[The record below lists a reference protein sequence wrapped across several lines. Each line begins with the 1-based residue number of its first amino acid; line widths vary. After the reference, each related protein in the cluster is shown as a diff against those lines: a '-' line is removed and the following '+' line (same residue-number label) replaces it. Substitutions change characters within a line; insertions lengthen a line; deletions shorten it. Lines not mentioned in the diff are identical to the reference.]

1 MPTFPLSWTEPLDTL
16 VNTTLNTYT
25 SDAAWA
31 VNDNGEKLL
40 KKMAERGRVFSE
52 INDADMVEHPLIV
65 GSDTNWDYYRGS
77 REAFASGN
85 GLQYAEGTLATTQ
98 QAPFT
103 MARSSIQDIAA
114 NLVVPEDIL
123 QRPVQKQMDVV
134 EALVQRQLKQF
145 FREQESY
152 LVTGNATAAAAAV
165 NLAPSV
171 VDTAFGGGTDY
182 NIPSFSLLGLVL
194 EGCGQTSSNNY
205 ATEAATSRT
214 FMGVSTASG
223 LEEWAPY
230 GDYVDDGAKVSLDT
244 NGQTVYE
251 YLQKYIIQVSRY
263 GMDEMV
269 TDWIVTPEM
278 YEEVLVYLRSKSD
291 INDSVLANLAAATE
305 IPVAGTMLDFHHFL
319 QNDASWD
326 IGSQTSAEAVH
337 PIIGLNMN
345 SLRLN
350 MVYGSADEQGWL
362 KPISDFLPVDTS
374 TNFFKR
380 LHARCCFSLDN
391 GRRSFV
397 YSDRF
402 KNA

>member
-1 MPTFPLSWTEPLDTL
+1 MAFPLSWTEALDTL

-31 VNDNGEKLL
+31 VNSNGEKLL
-40 KKMAERGRVFSE
+40 KKMAERGRVFNE

-77 REAFASGN
+77 RETG

-103 MARSSIQDIAA
+103 MARSSIQDVAA

-165 NLAPSV
+165 SLAPSV
-171 VDTAFGGGTDY
+171 VDDAFGAGTDY
-182 NIPSFSLLGLVL
+182 NSPSFSLLGLVL
-194 EGCGQTSSNNY
+194 EGSGLTSTGYSANV
-205 ATEAATSRT
+205 ATSRT
-214 FMGVSTASG
+214 FMGVDTATVT
-223 LEEWAPY
+223 EWSPY
-230 GDYVDDGAKVSLDT
+230 TAGCAATKVAVAN
-244 NGQTVYE
+244 NGETIYE
-251 YLQKYIIQVSRY
+251 ALQDYIIQVSRY

-269 TDWIVTPEM
+269 TDWLVTPGCYAEI
-278 YEEVLVYLRSKSD
+278 LSYLRGKSD
-291 INDSVLANLAAATE
+291 INDSVLANLATTTE

-319 QNDASWD
+319 QADTTWD
-326 IGSQTSAEAVH
+326 IVDGGAGTPDVS
-337 PIIGLNMN
+337 PIFGLNLN

-350 MVYGSADEQGWL
+350 MVYGSAAEQGWL
-362 KPISDFLPVDTS
+362 QPISDFLPVDTS

-402 KNA
+402 TE

>member
-1 MPTFPLSWTEPLDTL
+1 MAFPLSWTEALDTL

-40 KKMAERGRVFSE
+40 KKMAERGRVFNE

-77 REAFASGN
+77 RETG
-85 GLQYAEGTLATTQ
+85 GVTYATGTLATTQ

-103 MARSSIQDIAA
+103 MARSSIQDVAA

-152 LVTGNATAAAAAV
+152 LVTGTSNAAAAAIS
-165 NLAPSV
+165 LAPSV
-171 VDTAFGGGTDY
+171 VDAAFGAGTDY
-182 NIPSFSLLGLVL
+182 DIPSFSFLGLAL
-194 EGCGQTSSNNY
+194 EGCGQTSSAQY
-205 ATEAATSRT
+205 ATAAATSRS
-214 FMGVSTASG
+214 FMGVDPATVG
-223 LEEWAPY
+223 EWNVY
-230 GDYVDDGAKVSLDT
+230 GDFVDDGAKVSLDT
-244 NGQTVYE
+244 NGETVYE

-269 TDWIVTPEM
+269 TDFVVTPEM

-291 INDSVLANLAAATE
+291 INDTVLANLATATE

-319 QNDASWD
+319 QNDDNWD

-350 MVYGSADEQGWL
+350 MVYGAADDQGWL

>member
-1 MPTFPLSWTEPLDTL
+1 MAFPLSWTEALDTL

-31 VNDNGEKLL
+31 VNNNGEKLL
-40 KKMAERGRVFSE
+40 KKMAERGRVFNE

-77 REAFASGN
+77 RETGGATYST
-85 GLQYAEGTLATTQ
+85 GTLTTAQ

-103 MARSSIQDIAA
+103 MARSSIQDVAA

-165 NLAPSV
+165 SLAPSV
-171 VDTAFGGGTDY
+171 VDAAFGASGDY
-182 NIPSFSLLGLVL
+182 SSPSFSLLGLVL
-194 EGCGQTSSNNY
+194 EGCGLTSTQYNANK
-205 ATEAATSRT
+205 ATTRT
-214 FMGVSTASG
+214 FMGVDTATVT
-223 LEEWAPY
+223 EWTPY
-230 GDYVDDGAKVSLDT
+230 VAGCSDTKVAVAT
-244 NGQTVYE
+244 NGETIYE
-251 YLQKYIIQVSRY
+251 ALQDYIIQVSRY

-269 TDWIVTPEM
+269 TDWLVTPGCYAEI
-278 YEEVLVYLRSKSD
+278 LSYLRGKSD
-291 INDSVLANLAAATE
+291 INDSVLANLATTTE
-305 IPVAGTMLDFHHFL
+305 IPIAGTMLDFHHFL
-319 QNDASWD
+319 QADNTWD
-326 IGSQTSAEAVH
+326 IIDGGAATTVS
-337 PIIGLNMN
+337 PIFGLNLN

-350 MVYGSADEQGWL
+350 MVYGSAAEQGWL
-362 KPISDFLPVDTS
+362 QPISDFLPVDTS

-402 KNA
+402 TE